1 MTAWAI
7 EGVRPLGGEPTT
19 MFVDGGEL
27 VDDRPLGAQVID
39 ADGLIALPGLVD
51 LHTHLREPGRE
62 DAETVETG
70 TRAAALGGFTAVHA
84 MANTEPVADV
94 AGVVEQVWRLGEQAG
109 HCDVRPVG
117 AVTVGLAGERLAE
130 LGAMADSAAK
140 VRVFSD
146 DGKCVHDPLLMRR
159 ALEYV
164 KAFDG
169 VIAQHAQDPR
179 LTEAAQMN
187 EGDWSGVLGLA
198 GWPAVAEEAIIA
210 RDCLLAAHVGSRVH
224 FCHVSTAGSVEL
236 VRWAKGKGWDVTAEV
251 TPHHLFLTDD
261 LVASYDPVFKV
272 NPPLRTDADV
282 TALREALADGT
293 IDAVATD
300 HAPHPLEDKETEWA
314 AAAFGMTGLETALS
328 VVTAAMVDTGLL
340 DWAGVADR
348 MSVRPAKIGRLAR
361 HGQPLEIG
369 STANFVLVDPR
380 ARWTVDPAATH
391 RSPAWS
397 CPRASS
403 RRSCEAGQR
412 FWTGSQHDPC
422 GQDRAGGSEAG
433 LGRAG
438 RRDHCV
444 GAVRSLCHVD
454 RDSADPSRPWRRR

>member
-1 MTAWAI
+1 MSGYAI

-19 MFVDGGEL
+19 IYLDGGEL
-27 VDDRPLGAQVID
+27 VDERPVGAEVID
-39 ADGLIALPGLVD
+39 AGGLIALPGLVD

-70 TRAAALGGFTAVHA
+70 TLAAALGGFTAVHA

-117 AVTVGLAGERLAE
+117 AVTVGLTGERLAE
-130 LGAMADSAAK
+130 LGAMADSAAR

-187 EGDWSGVLGLA
+187 EGDWSGVLGLE

-236 VRWAKGKGWDVTAEV
+236 VRWAKAKGWDVTAEV
-251 TPHHLFLTDD
+251 TPHHLFLTDE

-272 NPPLRTDADV
+272 NPPLRTEADV
-282 TALREALADGT
+282 IALRVALADGT

-328 VVTAAMVDTGLL
+328 VVAAAMVETGLL

-348 MSVRPAKIGRLAR
+348 MSVRPAQIGRLAR
-361 HGQPLEIG
+361 HGQPLDVG
-369 STANFVLVDPR
+369 STANLVLVDPQ
-380 ARWTVDPAATH
+380 ARWIVDPAATAS
-391 RSPAWS
+391 RSRNTP
-397 CPRASS
+397 
-403 RRSCEAGQR
+403 
-412 FWTGSQHDPC
+412 F
-422 GQDRAGGSEAG
+422 
-433 LGRAG
+433 AG
-438 RRDHCV
+438 RELPARV
-444 GAVRSLCHVD
+444 VATFLRG
-454 RDSADPSRPWRRR
+454 RPTVMDGKPT